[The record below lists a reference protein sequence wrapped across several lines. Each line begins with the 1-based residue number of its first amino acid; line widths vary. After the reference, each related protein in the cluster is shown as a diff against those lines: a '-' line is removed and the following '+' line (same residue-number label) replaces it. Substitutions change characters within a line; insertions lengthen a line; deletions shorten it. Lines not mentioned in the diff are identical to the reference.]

1 MTKISALP
9 EDTSPTTD
17 DFGTSLD
24 NLSNSTKKVRW
35 LNILSLTVVTPQMV
49 APVNSVTSATTIT
62 PVTTSRMTV
71 ITALAN
77 DAAVAAPTGTTPA
90 DGQALTIRIKD
101 NGSARALSFN
111 VIYRAVGVTLPST
124 TVASK
129 NMYLSFS
136 YNTPDATWDLLAVAR
151 Q

>member
-17 DFGTSLD
+17 DYSVTLD
-24 NLSNSTKKVRW
+24 NLSGATKKVKII
-35 LNILSLTVVTPQMV
+35 NIIGLTIVTPQMV
-49 APVNSVTSATTIT
+49 ALVNSLTSATTIT
-62 PVTTSRMTV
+62 PTTTSRMTV
-71 ITALAN
+71 VTALAN
-77 DAAVAAPTGTTPA
+77 DATVAAPTGITPA
-90 DGQALTIRIKD
+90 DGQALTLRIKD
-101 NGSARALSFN
+101 NGAVRALSFN
-111 VIYRAVGVTLPST
+111 AVYRAVGVTLPSA